1 MIAKTFA
8 AILVASGLTLAAIPA
23 SSPVFAQ
30 EDMTLSPK
38 QVEDVRK
45 IVREYL
51 MGHPEVLGEALEALR
66 EKMRLQAES
75 EARKMVDARK
85 DDLLK
90 NTDDP
95 VAGNAKGDVAV
106 VEFFDYNCGFCKQ
119 TYDVMFEAMKADG
132 KVRLV
137 FKEYPILGPDS
148 VIAARVA
155 LVAKAHGK
163 YDDMHRAFMKFRGRL
178 DEKAIFRIAGEVGLN
193 IEQVKK
199 EMTGP
204 EIDRQLKK
212 NLDLAHALDIG
223 GTPTFIIGDRLVSSA
238 LDQPTF
244 RQLIDLARRGPAPK
258 G

>member
-8 AILVASGLTLAAIPA
+8 AILVASGLTLAAVPA
-23 SSPVFAQ
+23 SAQ
-30 EDMTLSPK
+30 EDSSLSPR
-38 QVEDVRK
+38 QAEDVRK

-90 NTDDP
+90 NADDP
-95 VAGNAKGDVAV
+95 VAGNLKGDVALV
-106 VEFFDYNCGFCKQ
+106 QFFDYNCGFCRQ
-119 TYDVMFEAMKADG
+119 SFDAMWEAVKADG
-132 KVRLV
+132 KTRVI

-148 VIAARVA
+148 VIASRAA

-163 YDDMHRAFMKFRGRL
+163 YDEVHRAFMKFRGRL
-178 DEKAIFRIAGEVGLN
+178 DEKTVFRLVGEVGLN
-193 IEQVKK
+193 ADQVRK
-199 EMTGP
+199 EMNSP
-204 EIDRQLKK
+204 EIDKQLKK
-212 NLDLAHALDIG
+212 TLDLAHALDIG

-244 RQLIDLARRGPAPK
+244 RQMIDLARRGPAPK